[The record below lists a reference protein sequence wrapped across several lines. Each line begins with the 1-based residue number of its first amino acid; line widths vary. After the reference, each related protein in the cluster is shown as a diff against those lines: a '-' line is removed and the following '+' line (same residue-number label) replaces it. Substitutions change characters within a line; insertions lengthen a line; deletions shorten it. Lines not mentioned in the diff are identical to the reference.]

1 MSFTEDTSKTKGLVE
16 VPQFFKNFGFDE
28 ESVAGLIRILT
39 IGADRQPLT
48 NSNSDKEQTE

>member
-1 MSFTEDTSKTKGLVE
+1 MSFTEDTSKTKGLAK
-16 VPQFFKNFGFDE
+16 VPKFLKNLGFDE

-39 IGADRQPLT
+39 TGADRQPLA